1 MARKDPRQDRR
12 KYIRLN
18 SVFPVQFQI
27 LSLDRERFLSGCLQ
41 GFTNNVGK
49 GGICLAVNNLIP
61 PLAETIKEHKA
72 VFSLDIQIPLTAKSV
87 KAAARAAWI
96 EEASGCQD
104 SYLIGLSY
112 ENIDPLANSRLM
124 RYTWTRRLIMPLLA
138 GAVIILGLGFGLNSY
153 ISAKLIKGNKALVGQ
168 LVSIAQEFSIAKQKI
183 KAIDKERDGLE
194 VKLKALELQMRAAQ
208 EESGKS
214 ANNKKELALLFEELI
229 RQKESLQGRLIDI
242 QDKEAVITEE
252 LLRLD
257 KIKTTLEEA
266 NLEKMYK
273 WLKARQ
279 NLRTGLLVSIEGKS
293 DAQNQAFTYEQALAA
308 QVYVDFSD
316 FQRARMVF
324 DFFKKKAQRING
336 FFKDAYSADSG
347 RPIEGILQSGPNISL
362 AIAMLNYTYKT
373 KQRHYLSLAE
383 DIAAKII
390 QLQRED
396 EAGGIPSAEGAL
408 YYYAKDNLDAYALF
422 NILYKITGKKQYI
435 EAGIKTL
442 DWLLKHVYEKGGI
455 RLKPAQEN
463 IVTDTFAWSI
473 AAIGPEKLE
482 ELGINPDRIIEFAE
496 KNYCVKARYIRPGGR
511 GIEIKGFDFSIP
523 KGPLAG
529 GIISSERTAQM
540 VMAFKVMA
548 DFYYQ
553 KGMAAKARAY
563 ALKAGEYL
571 SELDNLIISSSSAY
585 GQGESCLPYSNEDV
599 MDVSGGRETA
609 RSKSAG
615 SVAAAVYAL
624 FAYYN
629 YNPFS
634 PQN

>member
-1 MARKDPRQDRR
+1 MARKDPRQERR

-27 LSLDRERFLSGCLQ
+27 LSLDREHSLSGCLQ

-61 PLAETIKEHKA
+61 ALAEPLKGGKA
-72 VFSLDIQIPLTAKSV
+72 VFSLDIQMPLTGKSV
-87 KAAARAAWI
+87 KATAKVAWI
-96 EEASGCQD
+96 EEVSGCPN

-112 ENIDPLANSRLM
+112 ENIDSLANSRLM
-124 RYTWTRRLIMPLLA
+124 HYAWTKRLIIPLLV

-153 ISAKLIKGNKALVGQ
+153 ISARLIKGNKALVGQ
-168 LVSIAQEFSIAKQKI
+168 LVSLVQKSSIAKQKI
-183 KAIDKERDGLE
+183 KAIDKERGDLE
-194 VKLKALELQMRAAQ
+194 VKLKALELQMRTVQ
-208 EESGKS
+208 EESSKS
-214 ANNKKELALLFEELI
+214 ANNKKELAPLFEELSG
-229 RQKESLQGRLIDI
+229 QKESLQERLIDI
-242 QDKEAVITEE
+242 QGRETVITEE
-252 LLRLD
+252 LLQLD

-273 WLKARQ
+273 WLKTRQ
-279 NLRTGLLVSIEGKS
+279 NLHSGLLVSIEGKS

-308 QVYVDFSD
+308 QAYTNFSD
-316 FQRARMVF
+316 LQRARMVF
-324 DFFKKKAQRING
+324 DFFKKKARKING
-336 FFKDAYSADSG
+336 LFNNGYYANSG
-347 RPIEGILQSGPNISL
+347 RPIEGIAQSGPNISL
-362 AIAMLNYTYKT
+362 AIAILNYTYKT
-373 KQRHYLSLAE
+373 KEQHYLSLAE

-390 QLQRED
+390 QLQQQD

-422 NILYKITGKKQYI
+422 NILYKITGKKQYL
-435 EAGIKTL
+435 EASSKTL
-442 DWLLKHVYEKGGI
+442 DWLLKYIYEKDGI
-455 RLKPAQEN
+455 RLKPDQESV
-463 IVTDTFAWSI
+463 VTDTFAWSI

-496 KNYCVKARYIRPGGR
+496 KNCSVKACYIRPGGQ
-511 GIEIKGFDFSIP
+511 GVDVKGFDFSMP

-540 VMAFKVMA
+540 VIAFKIIA

-553 KGMAAKARAY
+553 KGMIAKARAY
-563 ALKAGEYL
+563 ALKTGEYL
-571 SELDNLIISSSSAY
+571 SELDKLIISSPSAY

-599 MDVSGGRETA
+599 LDVSGGGRII
-609 RSKSAG
+609 RSKSTG
-615 SVAAAVYAL
+615 SVAATVYAL

-629 YNPFS
+629 YNPLS
-634 PQN
+634 L